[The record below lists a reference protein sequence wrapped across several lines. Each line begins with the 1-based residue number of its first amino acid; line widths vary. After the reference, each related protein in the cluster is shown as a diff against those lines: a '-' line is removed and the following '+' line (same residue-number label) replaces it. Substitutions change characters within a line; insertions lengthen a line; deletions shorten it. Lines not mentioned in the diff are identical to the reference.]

1 VIVLM
6 WWYKVG
12 MEWLGLRARR
22 RELKELKKATIDKR
36 IFIKIRVCMREGK
49 VMASGSEGGSSA
61 DVALRWKKM
70 M

>member
-1 VIVLM
+1 M
-6 WWYKVG
+6 K
-12 MEWLGLRARR
+12 WLGLGAGR

-36 IFIKIRVCMREGK
+36 IFIQIRVCMREGK

-70 M
+70 MYRQWVLLDI